1 MSSQGLPF
9 NPVLSGGPAAPIESS
24 TLSKP
29 DLGGAAQ
36 STWGA
41 AFRSNF
47 GQSPV
52 VTGLARAWGDF
63 QDPTPV
69 SHDDA
74 VRLVQSQGYDAAFI
88 PKTGM
93 SRGAINME
101 VDRQYRVKQAQIMLE
116 RGGGGGF
123 VTNSTAALAAGLS
136 DPSNIVL
143 GPAFGAVADVARG
156 GLAVRAGIGAAMGAA
171 YAGGMESAQ
180 AHLTGHDEDIG
191 SWSMLSNMTQSAA
204 LFGLMH
210 GALGPRVAPETIKAA
225 TAGRLVLSDVYGLE
239 RSGETAVS
247 PKGAVGRGQVM
258 PETARTLGFD
268 PSRLGEPEYNAKV
281 TQAVLDDLQKKF
293 PNDREAQAVGYNAG
307 PGRANEWIKAGRNDA
322 VLPKETQAYLARL
335 RGGVEGGEVIARRA
349 AAPEDER
356 VTSPASLSDDQ
367 AGELRARLSELEAKA
382 DRTPVEDATLA
393 SIRDLMKESADS
405 VAEKQRLAQVALAQY
420 AADNPVSVD
429 PFRSGVPSDPL
440 KAQAVDNAARAAMP
454 DALKNTPA
462 PSSVP
467 IIKSLETKPEEPNA
481 LAQQFVKDAKARV
494 TALKP
499 ERGEAF
505 DEAVNEAPLEHE
517 PDTKMTHDEFTKSVQ
532 AAVQCAMAQGV
543 KLAVE

>member
-1 MSSQGLPF
+1 
-9 NPVLSGGPAAPIESS
+9 
-24 TLSKP
+24 
-29 DLGGAAQ
+29 LGGDNQ
-36 STWGA
+36 SNFGV

-52 VTGLARAWGDF
+52 VTGLVRAWGDF

-74 VRLVQSQGYDAAFI
+74 VRLVQSQGYDPAFI

-101 VDRQYRVKQAQIMLE
+101 VDRQYRVKQAQILLE

-123 VTNSTAALAAGLS
+123 ATNTAAALAAGLA

-143 GPAFGAVADVARG
+143 GPALGAVADVARG
-156 GLAVRAGIGAAMGAA
+156 GLAVRAGIGALTGAA
-171 YAGGMESAQ
+171 YTGGMESAQ

-191 SWSMLSNMTQSAA
+191 SWSMLSNMTQGAA
-204 LFGLMH
+204 FFGIMH
-210 GALGPRVAPETIKAA
+210 GALGPRVAPETVRAA
-225 TAGRLVLSDVYGLE
+225 TAGNLVLSDVYGLE

-281 TQAVLDDLQKKF
+281 TQAVLDDLRKKF

-307 PGRANEWIKAGRNDA
+307 PGRAEEWIKAGRNDA
-322 VLPKETQAYLARL
+322 VLPKETRDYLARL
-335 RGGVEGGEVIARRA
+335 RGRVGGSEVIARR
-349 AAPEDER
+349 APEDER

-367 AGELRARLSELEAKA
+367 TGELRARLAELEAKT
-382 DRTPVEDATLA
+382 DRMPAEDASLA
-393 SIRDLMKESADS
+393 SIRDLMKQSADS
-405 VAEKQRLAQVALAQY
+405 VAEKQRLAQVALAQFS
-420 AADNPVSVD
+420 ADNPVSVD
-429 PFRSGVPSDPL
+429 LFRSGVPTDPL
-440 KAQAVDNAARAAMP
+440 KAQAVDDAASAAMP
-454 DALKNTPA
+454 DSLKNTPA
-462 PSSVP
+462 PSSAP
-467 IIKSLETKPEEPNA
+467 IIKSLETKPAEPNA
-481 LAQQFVKDAKARV
+481 LAQQFIKDAKARV

-499 ERGEAF
+499 ERAEAF
-505 DEAVNEAPLEHE
+505 DEAMNEAPLEHE
-517 PDTKMTHDEFTKSVQ
+517 PDTKMTHDEFTKAVQ
-532 AAVQCAMAQGV
+532 AAVQCSIAKGV